1 MSEATHDEDV
11 FPVVVIGA
19 GLAGLTAAL
28 HLAHGGVPPLLIE
41 ADSAWP
47 GGCLAGGDLE
57 IFEHDGQT
65 WSFST
70 EHGAHALWGGYD
82 NMRHML
88 THFLDMKFR
97 ESEGEEWINRWGNE
111 VRYLE
116 SGTAIRDTWLPAPFH
131 YVQLILLPRFW
142 TTINLFDLLSLPGFL
157 VSLLLTLGFDPIK
170 EGVELEGRTIDDY
183 FTGWTPNMKAT
194 FRGLGHSLLAAPS
207 EEIGLSGFIAALR
220 FFTMLRRDTWH
231 LSYLPE
237 SANECLIQPIIAQVE
252 EHEGMYMGGLRAVGL
267 AKDGDNWRIRVED
280 AQRGGVRT
288 LIARHVV
295 LAVDPP
301 AAEEILQEQPDTA
314 ERASTMHFPP
324 SIACNT
330 ARLWFDA
337 APRYGS
343 PGGMFTGDFAIDNFF
358 WLHKIHGEFAPWHE
372 ATGGSAIEVH
382 FYATEDVLDQ
392 SDEYLVILAANEVQ
406 RAFPRLKGHFVHG
419 ALRRNGRTMTRFEV
433 PTADSLHVETPW
445 PGVFACGDWIGHES
459 TAMWMERST
468 VTGIAAANAVL
479 AANGLD
485 TFPIIPTRK
494 PEPLARVLGALV
506 YGGRKVFGLPV
517 RALARLFRGGQAKP

>member
-1 MSEATHDEDV
+1 VSDMTHDEDA

-19 GLAGLTAAL
+19 GLAGLSAAL

-41 ADSAWP
+41 ADSEWP
-47 GGCLAGGDLE
+47 GGCLAGGE
-57 IFEHDGQT
+57 AETFEYAGQM

-82 NMRHML
+82 NMRAML
-88 THFLDMKFR
+88 TNFLGLEFR

-116 SGTAIRDTWLPAPFH
+116 SGTAVRDTWLPAPFH
-131 YVQLILLPRFW
+131 YVQLILRPQFW

-157 VSLLLTLGFDPIK
+157 VSILMTVGFDPIK
-170 EGVELEGRTIDDY
+170 EGVELKGLTIDDY

-237 SANECLIQPIIAQVE
+237 NANDCIIQPIIAQVE
-252 EHEGMYMGGLRAVGL
+252 EREGMYMGGVRATGL
-267 AKDGDNWRIRVED
+267 IRDGDYWQIEVED
-280 AQRGGVRT
+280 ARRGRRT
-288 LIARHVV
+288 MLARHVI

-301 AAEEILQEQPDTA
+301 AAQDILTNQPDTGA
-314 ERASTMHFPP
+314 QAANMHFPK
-324 SIACNT
+324 SLRSST
-330 ARLWFDA
+330 ARLWFDES
-337 APRYGS
+337 PRYGS

-358 WLHKIHGEFAPWHE
+358 WLHKLHGEFAPWHE
-372 ATGGSAIEVH
+372 ATDGSAIEVH
-382 FYATEDVLDQ
+382 FYAPDDVQDQ
-392 SDEYLVILAANEVQ
+392 TDELLLILAANEVQ
-406 RAFPRLKGHFVHG
+406 KAFPRLRGHFVHG
-419 ALRRNGRTMTRFEV
+419 GIRRNGRTMTRFEV
-433 PTADSLHVETPW
+433 PTTESLHVETPW

-479 AANGLD
+479 HANGLPPY
-485 TFPIIPTRK
+485 PIIPSRK
-494 PEPLARVLGALV
+494 PEPLARGLGALV
-506 YGGRKVFGLPV
+506 YGGRKVFGPPI
-517 RALARLFRGGQAKP
+517 RALVRLLKGGRR